1 MEHAYFSIPPRSV
14 GTLARKNLTAKRS
27 AIHGAPSSAATPSP
41 TASTL
46 LPSTAWDTRLQR
58 KGGPASNSG
67 AAHSFAI
74 LRESSS
80 PKLPP
85 TAKKSYTAKWI
96 SRTWKT
102 FAAIGRSCAIAES
115 TPTPGSNNVSST
127 KNLETSS
134 PHRPLHGRK
143 FADVARLSYARRM
156 GTACSYMDRLGS
168 L

>member
-58 KGGPASNSG
+58 KGGPASN
-67 AAHSFAI
+67 
-74 LRESSS
+74 
-80 PKLPP
+80 
-85 TAKKSYTAKWI
+85 
-96 SRTWKT
+96 
-102 FAAIGRSCAIAES
+102 
-115 TPTPGSNNVSST
+115 NVSST

-156 GTACSYMDRLGS
+156 GTA
-168 L
+168 